1 MRFGTRFT
9 GRGSLW
15 NVSPWSKVITSG
27 LYAQKTA
34 ISVSAVTAAAWI
46 FP

>member
-1 MRFGTRFT
+1 MRFETVYR
-9 GRGSLW
+9 RGNLW
-15 NVSPWSKVITSG
+15 NVWPWSKVTASG

-34 ISVSAVTAAAWI
+34 ISVDAVTAAAWI